1 MKKIFTIVAVAVLAI
16 TAQAQATFTMVMND
30 QGFTNAQEIT
40 TGQIVA
46 GKLSYEALQN
56 GASNSPKFY
65 TAGGGTLRMYSE
77 NATGNGNSFAVKSV
91 GTTQISVVKVKTS
104 GMVGADNYGP
114 ASAVITVDGAVVP
127 TVYDPTNDATYW
139 IVAPAPASVIVVKNG
154 NIGAASAQIRIVS
167 VEVTYTDG
175 LSVSDINGNKVSLV
189 KNTNVNNTIVFGTK
203 ANVQIINANGQVVKT
218 ATVVENTNLDVSS
231 LAKGMY
237 IISAEVNG
245 QKVSQKII
253 KN

>member
-16 TAQAQATFTMVMND
+16 TAQAQSTFTLVMND
-30 QGFTNAQEIT
+30 QGFTNAQDVT

-46 GKLSYEALQN
+46 GKLSYEALKN

-65 TAGGGTLRMYSE
+65 TTGGGTLRLYSE

-91 GTTQISVVKVKTS
+91 GTTQISVVKIKTS
-104 GMVGADNYGP
+104 GMLGADNYGP
-114 ASAVITVDGAVVP
+114 ASAVVTVDGAVVP
-127 TVYDPTNDATYW
+127 TVFDPTDPATYW
-139 IVAPAPASVIVVKNG
+139 IVAPAPASVIMIKNG
-154 NIGAASAQIRIVS
+154 NMGAASAQIRIIS

-175 LSVSDINGNKVSLV
+175 LAVTDIYGAGVKLV
-189 KNTNVNNTIVFGTK
+189 KNTNVNNTIVFGAK
-203 ANVQIINANGQVVKT
+203 ANVQIFNVNGQVVKT
-218 ATVVENTNLDVSS
+218 ASVVENTNLDVSS

>member
-16 TAQAQATFTMVMND
+16 TAQAQSTFTLVMND
-30 QGFTNAQEIT
+30 QGFTNAQDVT

-46 GKLSYEALQN
+46 GKLSYEALKN

-65 TAGGGTLRMYSE
+65 TTGGGTLRLYSE

-91 GTTQISVVKVKTS
+91 GTTQISVVKIKTS
-104 GMVGADNYGP
+104 GMLGADNYGP
-114 ASAVITVDGAVVP
+114 ASAVVTVDGAVVP
-127 TVYDPTNDATYW
+127 TVFDPTDPATYW
-139 IVAPAPASVIVVKNG
+139 IVAPAPASVIMIKNG
-154 NIGAASAQIRIVS
+154 NMGAASAQIRIIS

-175 LSVSDINGNKVSLV
+175 LAVTDIYGAGVKLV
-189 KNTNVNNTIVFGTK
+189 KNTNVNNTIVFGAK
-203 ANVQIINANGQVVKT
+203 ANVQIFNVNGQVVKT
-218 ATVVENTNLDVSS
+218 ASVVENTNLDVSS

-245 QKVSQKII
+245 QKVSQKIM

>member
-1 MKKIFTIVAVAVLAI
+1 MKKMFTIVAVAVLAI

-77 NATGNGNSFAVKSV
+77 NATGNGSV

-127 TVYDPTNDATYW
+127 TVYDPTDPATYW
-139 IVAPAPASVIVVKNG
+139 IVAPAPASVIIVKNG
-154 NIGAASAQIRIVS
+154 NMGAASAQIRIVS
-167 VEVTYTDG
+167 VQVTYTDG
-175 LSVSDINGNKVSLV
+175 LAVSDINGNKVSLV

-218 ATVVENTNLDVSS
+218 ANVDANTNLDVSS
-231 LAKGMY
+231 LSKGMY
-237 IISAEVNG
+237 IVSGEVNG

>member
-16 TAQAQATFTMVMND
+16 TAQAQSTFTLVMND

-46 GKLSYEALQN
+46 GKLSYEVLTN

-65 TAGGGTLRMYSE
+65 TAGGGTLRLYSE

-91 GTTQISVVKVKTS
+91 GTTQISVLKIKTS
-104 GMVGADNYGP
+104 GMLGADNYGP
-114 ASAVITVDGAVVP
+114 ASAVVTVDGAVIP
-127 TVYDPTNDATYW
+127 TVFDPTDPATYW
-139 IVAPAPASVIVVKNG
+139 IVAPAPASVVMIKNG
-154 NIGAASAQIRIVS
+154 NMGAASAQIRILS
-167 VEVTYTDG
+167 VEVTYTGG
-175 LSVSDINGNKVSLV
+175 LAVTDIYGAGVKLV
-189 KNTNVNNTIVFGTK
+189 KNTNVNNTVVFGTK
-203 ANVQIINANGQVVKT
+203 ANVQIINVNGQVVKT
-218 ATVVENTNLDVSS
+218 ASVVENTNLDVSS

-245 QKVSQKII
+245 QKVSQKIM